1 MSPTRKPSTVA
12 GLRAGMTVPASE
24 KRVSEMTTAEI
35 QTLAGAAPKPARVTL
50 NLPPELYR
58 QLNRWCDSMADT
70 IDVPRVGVQEA
81 MRAMI
86 RVITGDEAPTCAARV
101 AAELRVQLHK

>member
-1 MSPTRKPSTVA
+1 MTARRPDRKAQMAAVLGSRTEPD
-12 GLRAGMTVPASE
+12 
-24 KRVSEMTTAEI
+24 
-35 QTLAGAAPKPARVTL
+35 AAPAGHTAIRTQPARVTL

-58 QLNRWCDSMADT
+58 QLNRWCDSAADT

-86 RVITGDEAPTCAARV
+86 RVLTGDEAPTCSARV
-101 AAELRVQLHK
+101 IAELRMQLR